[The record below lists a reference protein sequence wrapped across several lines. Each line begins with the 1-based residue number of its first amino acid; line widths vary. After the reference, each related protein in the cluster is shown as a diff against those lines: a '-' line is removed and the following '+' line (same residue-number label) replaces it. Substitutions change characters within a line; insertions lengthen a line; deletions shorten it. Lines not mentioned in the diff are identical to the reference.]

1 MNQRRRSR
9 EAAFQVL
16 FSAHFTG
23 LDRSETTARHG
34 GVVSESILSQDE
46 FSQRLLTTEEAH
58 SAEVLD
64 AIERSLENW
73 SLERLTAV
81 DRALLRLAT
90 TELLY
95 FSDVP
100 AKASINEYIELAK
113 RYGDAESGKFLNGVL
128 DRILHRDAPAKAA
141 AGGRDKGKGKAG
153 RGVA

>member
-23 LDRSETTARHG
+23 LDRMETTARHG
-34 GVVSESILSQDE
+34 GVASESVLSQDE

-58 SAEVLD
+58 ADEVLD

-73 SLERLTAV
+73 SLDRLTAV
-81 DRALLRLAT
+81 DRALLRLAA

-95 FSDVP
+95 FEDVP

-113 RYGDAESGKFLNGVL
+113 RYGDADSGKFLNGVL
-128 DRILHRDAPAKAA
+128 DRILHRDAPAKATT
-141 AGGRDKGKGKAG
+141 GGRGKGRAA
-153 RGVA
+153 RGGT